1 MYLYIFLTS
10 EDRKNNKYFQAYK
23 QVGVEFKPLA
33 MEMHGLTSDTFKMF
47 LKKLATEVSEA
58 NDMPYCISLSYWQKR
73 KEIIVAQTAPRPE
86 PAFLVEA

>member
-33 MEMHGLTSDTFKMF
+33 MEMHGLTSDTGHRPS
-47 LKKLATEVSEA
+47 AT
-58 NDMPYCISLSYWQKR
+58 PPILS
-73 KEIIVAQTAPRPE
+73 A
-86 PAFLVEA
+86 

>member
-23 QVGVEFKPLA
+23 QVVVEFKPLA

-73 KEIIVAQTAPRPE
+73 VSTTLQKT
-86 PAFLVEA
+86 